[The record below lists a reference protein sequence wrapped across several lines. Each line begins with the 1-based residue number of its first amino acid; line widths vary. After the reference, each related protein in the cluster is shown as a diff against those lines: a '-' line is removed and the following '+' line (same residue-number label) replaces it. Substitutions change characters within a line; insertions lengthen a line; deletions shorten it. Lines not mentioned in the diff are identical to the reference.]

1 MEQRRRLFGLAT
13 IDAIILIVTYNLL
26 FYKATERWA
35 GVTGGVASLVGLWL
49 IISYLLG
56 RYSYQTATR
65 QAWSIVKTAAL
76 LTAITISMTWISSRE
91 DIRTLP
97 SFLLPLFAISGTLS
111 AIAAIKMEDVSEARN
126 HWILATKKGNEAGL
140 QADLKRDNWCRVKLE
155 IVSCPFRLE
164 ERLDKVG
171 KAAGIAIDEGI
182 TLREDLASKLLE
194 GRKNGLEIVKLIDW
208 YERFQ
213 QRVSPELLTNEWLLF
228 AEGFKLRPGT
238 FRWRMK
244 RLGDLALSS
253 ALIIATSPIVLMS
266 ALAVK
271 LEDGGPVLYS
281 QIRTGLA
288 EKKFRIWK
296 LRTMKV
302 DSEHGK
308 PLWSSSDDIRITRV
322 GRILRNTRI
331 DELPQLW
338 NVFSGDMSLIGP
350 RPERPELES
359 SLESAIPHYR
369 VRHWVRPG
377 LSGWAQVCYRYGA
390 SVEDTRIKLSYD
402 IYYLRNY
409 TLWLDILIL
418 IKTVRLVS
426 RAEGAIAK

>member
-1 MEQRRRLFGLAT
+1 MEQRRRLFALAV
-13 IDAIILIVTYNLL
+13 IDTSILIVAYNLL
-26 FYKATERWA
+26 FYKATQRWA
-35 GVTGGVASLVGLWL
+35 GVTGGVVSLVGFWL
-49 IISYLLG
+49 MISYLLG

-65 QAWSIVKTAAL
+65 QAWSIAKTAAL
-76 LTAITISMTWISSRE
+76 LTAITIGMTWISSRE

-97 SFLLPLFAISGTLS
+97 GFLLPLFAISGTLS
-111 AIAAIKMEDVSEARN
+111 AIAAIRVEDAGEAKN
-126 HWILATKKGNEAGL
+126 HWIIAIKKENEAGL
-140 QADLKRDNWCRVKLE
+140 RADLKRDNWCKVKLD
-155 IVSCPFRLE
+155 IISCPYRLE
-164 ERLDKVG
+164 EKLVKNGRSS
-171 KAAGIAIDEGI
+171 GIAIDEGV
-182 TLREDLASKLLE
+182 TLRENLASKLLE
-194 GRKNGLEIVKLIDW
+194 GRKDGLEVVKLIDW

-238 FRWRMK
+238 SRWRLK

-253 ALIIATSPIVLMS
+253 ALLIATSPVLLIG

-281 QIRTGLA
+281 QLRTGLA
-288 EKKFRIWK
+288 EKEFRIWK
-296 LRTMKV
+296 LRTMRV
-302 DSEHGK
+302 DSEDGK
-308 PLWSSSDDIRITRV
+308 PQWSKRDDKRITRV
-322 GRILRNTRI
+322 GRVLRSTRI

-338 NVFSGDMSLIGP
+338 NVVRGDMSLIGP
-350 RPERPELES
+350 RPERPELEK
-359 SLESAIPHYR
+359 SLEDAIPHYR
-369 VRHWVRPG
+369 VRHWIRPG

-418 IKTVRLVS
+418 IKTIRLVS